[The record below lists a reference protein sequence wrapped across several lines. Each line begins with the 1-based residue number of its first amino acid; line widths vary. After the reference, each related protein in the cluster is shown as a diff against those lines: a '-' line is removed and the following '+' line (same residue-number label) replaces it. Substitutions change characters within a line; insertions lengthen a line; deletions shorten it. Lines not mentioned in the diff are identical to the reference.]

1 MATFLEGTLMHH
13 EKACLGRDDICT
25 PTLDHGGIRTFF
37 VENLDDVVG
46 ESPVPTITTFLPV
59 TSLERGAS

>member
-1 MATFLEGTLMHH
+1 MHH